1 MGPYIAARVAEA
13 RAIVT
18 DPHSPPSLV
27 DLAWRVIRQHGAR
40 HACA

>member
-1 MGPYIAARVAEA
+1 MDAFIAARVAEA

-18 DPHSPPSLV
+18 NPHSPQPLV

>member
-1 MGPYIAARVAEA
+1 MDAFIAARVAEA

-18 DPHSPPSLV
+18 NPNSPPSLV
-27 DLAWRVIRQHGAR
+27 ALAWRVLRQHGAR